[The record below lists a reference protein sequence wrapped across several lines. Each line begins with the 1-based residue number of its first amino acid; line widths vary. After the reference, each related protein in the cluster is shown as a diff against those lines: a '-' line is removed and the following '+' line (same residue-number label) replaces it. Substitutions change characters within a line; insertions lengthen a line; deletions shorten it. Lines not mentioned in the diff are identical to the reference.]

1 MAKTLVVSLN
11 DKEEYILNKALRHM
25 LKTSKAV
32 EDDFLKFA
40 DEGDSIHYFKDALKF
55 HNEAKVI
62 QKVIDCLV
70 NDEKEDEDDE

>member
-32 EDDFLKFA
+32 EDDLLKFA
-40 DEGDSIHYFKDALKF
+40 DNGDSIRYFKDALKF

-62 QKVIDCLV
+62 QKVIDCLIS
-70 NDEKEDEDDE
+70 DEKEDEDDE